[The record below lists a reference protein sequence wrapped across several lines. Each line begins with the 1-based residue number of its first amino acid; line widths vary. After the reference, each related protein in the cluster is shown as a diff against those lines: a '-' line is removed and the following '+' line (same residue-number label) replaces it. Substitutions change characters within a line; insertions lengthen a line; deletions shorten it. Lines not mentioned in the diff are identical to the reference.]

1 MPDNQSMIFLDTNIL
16 VYAALNQDPRKH
28 GVAAKIVCDLLG
40 SDSGAISAQVVNE
53 FTNTMFKKTTRT
65 VDNIRALNDVF
76 HPMLRLDMTAGLV
89 DSAISLKQRYGLQYY
104 DALIVAAAQCLN
116 CSEIYSEDM
125 SDGALYGNV
134 RITNPFV

>member
-16 VYAALNQDPRKH
+16 VY
-28 GVAAKIVCDLLG
+28 
-40 SDSGAISAQVVNE
+40 
-53 FTNTMFKKTTRT
+53 
-65 VDNIRALNDVF
+65 
-76 HPMLRLDMTAGLV
+76 MTAGLV